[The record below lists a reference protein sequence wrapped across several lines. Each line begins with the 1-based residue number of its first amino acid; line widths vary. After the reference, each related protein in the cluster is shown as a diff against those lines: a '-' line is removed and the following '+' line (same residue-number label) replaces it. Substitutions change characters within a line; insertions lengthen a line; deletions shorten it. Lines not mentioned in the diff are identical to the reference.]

1 MSNEIRNTSLN
12 GMTGEGWI
20 KSQLW
25 RLMRNAFSYD
35 AGPLQGAPNIGLP
48 SPMELTVVH
57 DDFTEGI
64 SDGKWQTTEDA
75 GATGP
80 DADLGL
86 AGGVVSFFC
95 DGDDNDE
102 CYKYSTKCFKFALG
116 KPMWFEARF
125 RVDEAATDDANVIV
139 GLSSAWGENMLLDN
153 GGGPAANYSG
163 ITFSKVDGGTKI
175 ILETSVGT
183 SQNTSASWATWAD
196 DTFFRVGFYFDG
208 TANADNV
215 TPYLNGV
222 AQTPTQ
228 IELTSQ
234 LACGVGFGIK
244 AGGANEESIEI
255 DYITCIQV
263 R

>member
-1 MSNEIRNTSLN
+1 MANEIKNAALS
-12 GMTGEGWI
+12 GMTAEGWI
-20 KSQLW
+20 RSNLWQLI
-25 RLMRNAFSYD
+25 RNSFSYED
-35 AGPLQGAPNIGLP
+35 GPLSGAPNIGLP
-48 SPMELTVVH
+48 SPMELTVVK

-102 CYKYSTKCFKFALG
+102 CYKYSTKCFKFAKG

-125 RVDEAATDDANVIV
+125 RVDEANTDDANVIV
-139 GLSSAWGENMLLDN
+139 GLSSAWGADMLLDD

-163 ITFSKVDGGTKI
+163 ITFSKADGGTKI
-175 ILETSVGT
+175 VLETSVST
-183 SQNTSASWATWAD
+183 TQTTTAAFATWAD
-196 DTFFRVGFYFDG
+196 DTFFRVGFYFNGED
-208 TANADNV
+208 ASNNV
-215 TPYLNGV
+215 IPYLNGV
-222 AQTPTQ
+222 AQTATT
-228 IELTSQ
+228 ITLASQ
-234 LACGVGFGIK
+234 AACGVGFGIK

>member
-57 DDFTEGI
+57 DDFTSGI
-64 SDGKWQTTEDA
+64 DGFKWTVTEDS
-75 GATGP
+75 GHSGT

-102 CYKYSTKCFKFALG
+102 MYRYSNKCFKFALG

-125 RVDEAATDDANVIV
+125 RVDEANTDDANVIV
-139 GLSSAWGENMLLDN
+139 GLSSAWGADMLQDD
-153 GGGPAANYSG
+153 GKGPAADYSG

-175 ILETSVGT
+175 VLETSVGT
-183 SQNTSASWATWAD
+183 SQNTDSDWADWAD

-208 TANADNV
+208 TDNADNV

-228 IELTSQ
+228 IVLTSQ
-234 LACGVGFGIK
+234 AACGVGFGIK